1 MKLRQLIGPCLG
13 LAFSLSLAT
22 AQERG
27 DVELLAWWDFN
38 DSDSADVAT
47 DVVNGIQGEIRV
59 ATYAEGRTGAG
70 DFAMDFSESGS
81 TVAIVGT
88 EATQAGF
95 LNKGGARDQ
104 LTFVF
109 WQKWDEPIR
118 NSSAFWSRADGMDR
132 AAQVHTPWGNG
143 SVYFDSTGGCCDA
156 ATQRTFTDASD
167 LPWEDEWIHFSF
179 VKDGPNKYLYANG
192 ELIIENENTG
202 EFNEAFQDL
211 FIGSAVDG
219 GNNFGGRID
228 DFAVF
233 AGALSE
239 DQVQTLADPSSS
251 ILTIIDNSNP
261 GINLNEGQGLNGG
274 SLPALS
280 GDQEIS
286 FTLKNTIKSDE
297 PGATALTISA
307 VDITDG
313 DTENFSLVSTFP
325 KTLEPNATDQLVL
338 NFNNRG
344 QFGAFSVDLNVK
356 SNDAD
361 TEDQDINITVN
372 VGVVNP
378 VGPIAH
384 YRLDESS
391 AESGASDA
399 TGNGRIGE
407 YRNNTGSIT
416 LGQAGLKDGSGTSA
430 AFTGGGAL
438 TVAGLPDNQ
447 LQSFTLS
454 LWMTPAS
461 LGDIANSDFRTVI
474 AKGLDNPSFGL
485 LEGSGELIWFG
496 DADGVADALLFTEG
510 LGLEAGTTYH
520 VVQRYDHTT
529 QTASIWVDG
538 SEAVSGDVPL
548 FEDIGN
554 FYAGAFGEGAL
565 PFEGTLDDIQLYDMA
580 LTPDQVTYLMNNPGQ
595 PLVPV
600 GEVDTDLD
608 GLSDDAEA
616 NTHNTNPLVA
626 DTDGDGLTDG
636 EEVNDTMTDP
646 LVADTDG
653 DGNNDGVEQRFGS
666 NPRDVDSTLG
676 TFLVRTIQGGSDVDF
691 TTMDAFKE
699 ALADR
704 AQISAENV
712 SNFTY
717 INFRDNA
724 QGNFP
729 EDELPFP
736 LWDTFGARDQF
747 GVYVTGKI
755 NITQAGPRTF
765 GVNSDDGFE
774 LNIDGQLV
782 AEFTDPRGSADT
794 FGTIDLTEG
803 EHTLELFYYERGGG
817 AQVELFVNTALGAV
831 ESFNDGNFVLL
842 PAFGDAVADDD
853 GDGLNNFWEEGFF
866 GNNDQG
872 PDDDPDSD
880 GLNNLAELD
889 AGTDP
894 TVADTDG
901 DGINDGSET
910 DTDPTVADTD
920 KDGLNDGDELAAG
933 TDPNNRDTDNDGL
946 GDGFEVIKGTDPLV
960 ADGGGGNPFD
970 LRAAWEF
977 NTVPAGESV
986 VDDSNGI
993 LGLLQDGAVVAAE
1006 GGQSGEAGD
1015 GALDLNNGTSM
1026 KVEEVTFY
1034 NDVAANDVIT
1044 LVFWQKLTE
1053 TTNQTTFKAQSP
1065 SSNGSERG
1073 FSVHTPWSGNDSIF
1087 FDTAGCCDGTTQR
1100 MNKETPAG
1108 LDYTD
1113 GWHHFGFVKNGT
1125 TKQIWVDGE
1134 LHHEA
1139 TNTSPLP
1146 TDHTALWIGSA
1157 IDGSESTVGWLDDIA
1172 IFAQALNETA
1182 MKSLADGTRPTQ
1194 LGAGGGGG
1202 GDNPHLLL
1210 ALWDFN
1216 DSDST
1221 DVAVDGFGGALG
1233 TIQGGAYT
1241 ADGGGRT
1248 GQAGDTAFDGSTG
1261 QVIVDGPNVAFM
1273 NEAQAVDKVT
1283 FSFWQN
1289 LNSVVSSSS
1298 FWATATGAG
1307 GDRAAQAHVSWG
1319 DGNYYF
1325 DTAGCCDGA
1334 TQRLSGPA
1342 PEGYAEGWHHYA
1354 FVKDGPNKAIWL
1366 DGVNV
1371 LEGENTAPLPEG
1383 FTALYIS
1390 GADNGASLVDGLI
1403 DEFAVFASA
1412 LPEEAI
1418 VALAQGTRPD
1428 QLSGGDPG
1436 GDPGGNTDRPTIGS
1450 VVAGPSSLGIS
1461 FTGEAGKTYAIEY
1474 SPDLQTWSVIQSGLS
1489 GAITYE
1495 DTDASR
1501 IDSPEGYYRA
1511 IEN

>member
-274 SLPALS
+274 SLPAIN
-280 GDQEIS
+280 GNQEIG
-286 FTLKNTIKSDE
+286 FTLKNTIKADE

-307 VDITDG
+307 VDITGG
-313 DTENFSLVSTFP
+313 DTENFTLVSTFP

-338 NFNNRG
+338 SFNNQG
-344 QFGAFSVDLNVK
+344 KFGAFSVDLNVK

-361 TEDQDINITVN
+361 ADDQDINVTVR
-372 VGVVNP
+372 VSVVNP

-391 AESGASDA
+391 VDSGASDA

-416 LGQAGLKDGSGTSA
+416 LGQAGLKDGTTTSA
-430 AFTGGGAL
+430 SFTGGGAL
-438 TVAGLPDNQ
+438 TVASLPSNQ
-447 LQSFTLS
+447 LQSFTIS
-454 LWMTPAS
+454 LWMTPNS
-461 LGDIANSDFRTVI
+461 LGDIANADFRTVV
-474 AKGLDNPSFGL
+474 AKGLENPSFSI
-485 LEGSGELIWFG
+485 LEGSGELVWYG
-496 DADGVADALLFTEG
+496 DADGVADALLLTDG
-510 LGLEAGTTYH
+510 LGLVAGTTYH

-529 QTASIWVDG
+529 QTGSIWVDG
-538 SEAVSGDVPL
+538 SEVVSGDVPL
-548 FEDIGN
+548 FEDVGN

-565 PFEGTLDDIQLYDMA
+565 PFQGSLDDIQLYDMA
-580 LTPDQVTYLMNNPGQ
+580 LSEDQVAYLMNNPGQ
-595 PLVPV
+595 PLVPE
-600 GEVDTDLD
+600 GAVDTDRD
-608 GLSDDAEA
+608 GLSDDEEA
-616 NTHNTNPLVA
+616 TTYN
-626 DTDGDGLTDG
+626 
-636 EEVNDTMTDP
+636 TDP

-653 DGNNDGVEQRFGS
+653 DGLSDGEEVNDTETDPLLADTDGDGNDDGVEQRFGS
-666 NPRDVDSTLG
+666 DPLDANSSLG
-676 TFLVRTIQGGSDVDF
+676 TFLVRTIQGGSNVDF

-699 ALADR
+699 VLADR
-704 AQISAENV
+704 SQVSAEHV
-712 SNFTY
+712 DNFTY

-729 EDELPFP
+729 QNELPFP
-736 LWDTFGARDQF
+736 LWDSFADRDQF

-803 EHTLELFYYERGGG
+803 EHTLEFFYFERTGG
-817 AQVELFVNTALGAV
+817 AHVELFVNTALGAV
-831 ESFNDGNFVLL
+831 ESFNEGNFVLL
-842 PAFGDAVADDD
+842 PAFGDAIADDD
-853 GDGLNNFWEEGFF
+853 GDGLNNFFEEGYF

-872 PDDDPDSD
+872 PEDDPDAD
-880 GLNNLAELD
+880 GLNNLGEQS

-901 DGINDGSET
+901 DGLSDGDET
-910 DTDPTVADTD
+910 ETDPTVADTD
-920 KDGLNDGDELAAG
+920 GDGLSDGDEIAAG
-933 TDPNNRDTDNDGL
+933 SNPNALDSDGDGA
-946 GDGFEVIKGTDPLV
+946 GDGFEVLRGTDPASA
-960 ADGGGGNPFD
+960 ADKPVN
-970 LRAAWEF
+970 
-977 NTVPAGESV
+977 GERPY
-986 VDDSNGI
+986 
-993 LGLLQDGAVVAAE
+993 
-1006 GGQSGEAGD
+1006 
-1015 GALDLNNGTSM
+1015 AL
-1026 KVEEVTFY
+1026 
-1034 NDVAANDVIT
+1034 A
-1044 LVFWQKLTE
+1044 
-1053 TTNQTTFKAQSP
+1053 
-1065 SSNGSERG
+1065 
-1073 FSVHTPWSGNDSIF
+1073 
-1087 FDTAGCCDGTTQR
+1087 
-1100 MNKETPAG
+1100 
-1108 LDYTD
+1108 
-1113 GWHHFGFVKNGT
+1113 
-1125 TKQIWVDGE
+1125 
-1134 LHHEA
+1134 
-1139 TNTSPLP
+1139 
-1146 TDHTALWIGSA
+1146 
-1157 IDGSESTVGWLDDIA
+1157 
-1172 IFAQALNETA
+1172 
-1182 MKSLADGTRPTQ
+1182 
-1194 LGAGGGGG
+1194 
-1202 GDNPHLLL
+1202 
-1210 ALWDFN
+1210 ALWDFDDT
-1216 DSDST
+1216 DSASIAFDRFQG
-1221 DVAVDGFGGALG
+1221 AVGRITPGG
-1233 TIQGGAYT
+1233 TYT
-1241 ADGGGRT
+1241 ASGAGRT
-1248 GQAGDTAFDGSTG
+1248 GQAGDAAFDGSTG
-1261 QVIVDGPNVAFM
+1261 QVVVDQANVGFM
-1273 NEAQAVDKVT
+1273 DEAQAADKVT

-1298 FWATATGAG
+1298 FWTTATGAG

-1390 GADNGASLVDGLI
+1390 GAATGASLVDGLI

-1428 QLSGGDPG
+1428 QLSGGDPGG